1 MLLSQFE
8 IVIKMENIS
17 EEAAMLRKKMG
28 RERYNDLR
36 REMVKIVKR
45 FKDRQNRMEE
55 RIVQPLTPSTEVTIL
70 FIYRKLLVL
79 NVL

>member
-1 MLLSQFE
+1 
-8 IVIKMENIS
+8 MENIS